1 MLPDFPNIKEDILKK
16 LIIPYIKTR
25 RASYLGILNQI
36 HGRIIHEGNNSLT
49 VRSDGTEDTM
59 KPKIMSGR
67 TSYNNSDIK
76 NMTPE
81 DVFRRMDNVA
91 EEFSTKMFDNVID
104 KIETA
109 CEETGNVLNLNNQKF
124 SVIHYFELLEKI
136 EINFDDDNNP
146 IWPSFLIGEKV
157 DPAIITKE
165 LEKIQNDKTLRKRFD
180 EIMNKK
186 REEYNARESNR
197 ELVR

>member
-1 MLPDFPNIKEDILKK
+1 MLPDFPNVKKSILKK
-16 LIIPYIKTR
+16 LIIPYVKTR
-25 RASYLGILNQI
+25 RASYLGVLNQM
-36 HGRIIHEGNNSLT
+36 HGRTIHEGNNSLMI
-49 VRSDGTEDTM
+49 RSDGSEDIM
-59 KPKIMSGR
+59 NPKTMSGSY
-67 TSYNNSDIK
+67 SYNNSNIK

-81 DVFRRMDNVA
+81 DVFKKMDNMA
-91 EEFSTKMFDNVID
+91 EEFSIKMSDNVID
-104 KIETA
+104 KVGTA

-124 SVIHYFELLEKI
+124 SVIHFFELLEKI
-136 EINFDDDNNP
+136 EIDFDDDNNP
-146 IWPSFLIGEKV
+146 IWPSFLIGKNV
-157 DPAIITKE
+157 DPVIITKE